1 MNVTHGSLWS
11 ICKCVWKTHIRKG
24 YDFAYRSLCCA
35 TYSARLF
42 GWDADESTDP
52 QGCLE
57 SSAVAKRTHLEVPV
71 YHLPVK
77 VADYRFSAWM
87 QILCDHKNLRKLKR
101 SLDIFQSTLLART
114 KPIPKRPWQIFAE
127 GIGSSVLQEL
137 SPAVACSLLDS
148 ADLLERASCWAKSLP
163 QFCVE
168 FFNSGF
174 TSSQF
179 LKFQGAAPWETSG
192 RQSLNFRKIWRFW
205 HSEDGYGK
213 ANLN

>member
-1 MNVTHGSLWS
+1 MSHMVVFGAFANVYGKHTFGKVAILP
-11 ICKCVWKTHIRKG
+11 TG
-24 YDFAYRSLCCA
+24 ACA
-35 TYSARLF
+35 VLPSQ
-42 GWDADESTDP
+42 
-52 QGCLE
+52 QGCFAGMLMNPDLQACLE
-57 SSAVAKRTHLEVPV
+57 GFAVAKRTHLEVPV

-87 QILCDHKNLRKLKR
+87 QILCDHKSLRKLKR

-137 SPAVACSLLDS
+137 SPAVACLLLDR

-163 QFCVE
+163 QFCIE

-174 TSSQF
+174 TSSQSF
-179 LKFQGAAPWETSG
+179 W
-192 RQSLNFRKIWRFW
+192 NFR
-205 HSEDGYGK
+205 ELPPGK
-213 ANLN
+213 RLGDSY